1 MGPWLSLSLRPF
13 FSCSTSSFTERQ
25 PGWKRFF
32 QEDDF
37 HSYTSVVIDRQQQP
51 FFARGTP
58 SFIRCRPI
66 KQYLV
71 LIENRVS
78 HVQVLWLM
86 GDRGLPKSYRHMNG
100 YGSHTFSLIN
110 DKNERTWCKFHMK
123 SEQGNESLTDE
134 EGIALSGENPD
145 LFNEDMFMVRSRNAG
160 RILLLLSKSF
170 MLTKR
175 GGRVRASLFI
185 KFRQTVFSI
194 ILFGRRCDI
203 WFKAGCAS

>member
-1 MGPWLSLSLRPF
+1 
-13 FSCSTSSFTERQ
+13 
-25 PGWKRFF
+25 
-32 QEDDF
+32 
-37 HSYTSVVIDRQQQP
+37 
-51 FFARGTP
+51 
-58 SFIRCRPI
+58 
-66 KQYLV
+66 V

-78 HVQVLWLM
+78 RVQVLWLM

-160 RILLLLSKSF
+160 SILVQFPKSF
-170 MLTKR
+170 RLAKR
-175 GGRVRASLFI
+175 LEEVKVNRPSTRG
-185 KFRQTVFSI
+185 
-194 ILFGRRCDI
+194 
-203 WFKAGCAS
+203 